1 MMWPAMFELG
11 AWCAAA
17 FAVSIAPHTERRGM
31 LLAASC
37 LAALLAGTVARL
49 LHSPAWHLHKVDPV
63 ALVAAT
69 AAAAIV
75 ALTLLTRER
84 RSREDALPQDD
95 AALQSCPSTPR
106 R

>member
-17 FAVSIAPHTERRGM
+17 FAVSIAPHTERRG
-31 LLAASC
+31 LLFAASAV
-37 LAALLAGTVARL
+37 AALFAGAVTRL
-49 LHSPAWHLHKVDPV
+49 LLSPAWHLHKVDPV
-63 ALVAAT
+63 ALAAAT
-69 AAAAIV
+69 TAAV
-75 ALTLLTRER
+75 ATSLTLLARER
-84 RSREDALPQDD
+84 RGAGAEPARS